1 MIPSEK
7 SLAIWPRYLELC
19 NRSESYFWVWEVE
32 TDLTSTASSQ
42 EHRHTERAMEKEAT
56 AKGYKETH

>member
-1 MIPSEK
+1 MARV
-7 SLAIWPRYLELC
+7 LVRLG
-19 NRSESYFWVWEVE
+19 SESYFWVWEVE
-32 TDLTSTASSQ
+32 TDLPSTASSQ